1 MQPNLLRNRCFLPT
15 KNTKYRTFYRTHFLL
30 ISLTCLSRYISLS
43 FYRPALLFSTSAV
56 KRLIAINL
64 IRFFF
69 FCLHNICVYLLC
81 LYKYTF
87 IYLRKISYVC
97 ICMSVYLYRHNKDT
111 QYRHIYYVNK
121 NLFWMRLIIWQHY
134 LVHFIFNSLFVFS
147 VYIGAMIM
155 RRLFG
160 LNLDKSTKSCIANKC
175 NQTVTAVY

>member
-1 MQPNLLRNRCFLPT
+1 MKWMKCC
-15 KNTKYRTFYRTHFLL
+15 
-30 ISLTCLSRYISLS
+30 ISLNRESKSVVHGLRCDEFLGFKILTRLLSSHMAGLTY
-43 FYRPALLFSTSAV
+43 YYSTSAV
-56 KRLIAINL
+56 KRLIAINR
-64 IRFFF
+64 IQNKS

-134 LVHFIFNSLFVFS
+134 SIHFIFNSLFVLS
-147 VYIGAMIM
+147 VHIIMIT
-155 RRLFG
+155 RGLFG
-160 LNLDKSTKSCIANKC
+160 LNLDKSTKSC
-175 NQTVTAVY
+175 TAQISASRQ